1 VAVSKSA
8 AAMLLKLAS
17 WGSLTAV
24 GSSDTCRAGQLASW
38 LAPLPSFTEVQ
49 KRWHT
54 WMRAVPSVL
63 DMTAAAFV
71 GGGNI
76 LPEDF
81 VSVVGQTALPTTNAE
96 TLLMVQV
103 LQRDPGSI
111 AVEAHLLDGIAKGRF
126 HHVIFG

>member
-1 VAVSKSA
+1 
-8 AAMLLKLAS
+8 
-17 WGSLTAV
+17 
-24 GSSDTCRAGQLASW
+24 
-38 LAPLPSFTEVQ
+38 
-49 KRWHT
+49 
-54 WMRAVPSVL
+54 MRAVPSVL
-63 DMTAAAFV
+63 DMTAAASV

-81 VSVVGQTALPTTNAE
+81 LSVVGQTALPTTNAE